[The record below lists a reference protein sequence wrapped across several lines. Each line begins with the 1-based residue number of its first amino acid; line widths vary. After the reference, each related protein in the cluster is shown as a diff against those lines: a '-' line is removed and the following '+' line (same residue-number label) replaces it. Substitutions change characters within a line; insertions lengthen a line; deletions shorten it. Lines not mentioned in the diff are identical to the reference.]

1 MGDAARLSREEGTNA
16 TGHPLGGTNVTAG
29 GDTRGDRVDVSAG
42 EFRALFEG
50 VCTWGRWVDRGERG
64 ALNYLTPDR
73 VANAARLVTSGITV
87 TLSRPLATGRRIDN
101 PRPADHYMTMLPDMD
116 AGPGAERFAK
126 DYVGLDYHNEG
137 HSHVDALCHVA
148 YDGLLYGGKPERS
161 VTARG
166 AELDAID
173 VMHDGLVGRGVL
185 LDVPRLRGVP
195 WLEPG
200 EHVFVEDLEAAE
212 RAEGVTAGVGDIL
225 LVRTGHTRRQ
235 AEVEPWDT
243 ANAKAGL
250 HPTTAT
256 FLAERRVSALG
267 SDGNNDTVPSTTE
280 GVAFPIH
287 VLALNAMG
295 VHLFDYLQLEDL
307 ARQCEATGRWEFM
320 FAAAPLRIA
329 GGTGSPLNPVA
340 IF

>member
-1 MGDAARLSREEGTNA
+1 MPLNFLSVFEVAVHVGQRIMGCTTICAETRSLVGDAARLSREEGTNA
-16 TGHPLGGTNVTAG
+16 TGHPLGGTNVTSG

-148 YDGLLYGGKPERS
+148 Y
-161 VTARG
+161 RG
-166 AELDAID
+166 ADA
-173 VMHDGLVGRGVL
+173 MVGTNPPNFSLIARS
-185 LDVPRLRGVP
+185 
-195 WLEPG
+195 
-200 EHVFVEDLEAAE
+200 AA
-212 RAEGVTAGVGDIL
+212 
-225 LVRTGHTRRQ
+225 
-235 AEVEPWDT
+235 
-243 ANAKAGL
+243 
-250 HPTTAT
+250 HP
-256 FLAERRVSALG
+256 ES
-267 SDGNNDTVPSTTE
+267 SSSSTTPF
-280 GVAFPIH
+280 ACSPTR
-287 VLALNAMG
+287 NA
-295 VHLFDYLQLEDL
+295 
-307 ARQCEATGRWEFM
+307 T
-320 FAAAPLRIA
+320 
-329 GGTGSPLNPVA
+329 
-340 IF
+340 